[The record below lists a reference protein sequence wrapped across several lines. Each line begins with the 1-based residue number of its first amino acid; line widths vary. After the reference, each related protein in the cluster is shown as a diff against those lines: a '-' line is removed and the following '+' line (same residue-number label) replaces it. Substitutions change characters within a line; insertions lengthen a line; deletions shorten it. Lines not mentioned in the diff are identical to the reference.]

1 MKKTKKQLLM
11 EIQNLNARDSA
22 WIRDYNKLQKQLD
35 RADRKIYTLETERSN
50 LENQVAELEHNS
62 KKYKEERDINAN
74 DVEYIKH
81 TRDHMELQ
89 YLKQIA
95 NLQNKVNNNLE
106 QAPTPAHVNMLQ
118 TQNGATTVAT

>member
-1 MKKTKKQLLM
+1 MKKTKKQLLS
-11 EIQNLNARDSA
+11 EVRNLQARDKA

-35 RADRKIYTLETERSN
+35 KADQKVYNLEIDKSTLEN
-50 LENQVAELEHNS
+50 KVAELEYNS

-74 DVEYIKH
+74 DVEYVKH

-95 NLQNKVNNNLE
+95 DLQNKVINNLE
-106 QAPTPAHVNMLQ
+106 HASTPLHV
-118 TQNGATTVAT
+118 NGATTVTT